1 MLRNS
6 YTFRTACVFRKG
18 LEGLNIIGKK
28 KMDQIPV
35 IDCKA
40 QVLLIV
46 WVWALRVA
54 HELNQSWFFCGIGQ
68 IEVFWVVLI

>member
-1 MLRNS
+1 
-6 YTFRTACVFRKG
+6 
-18 LEGLNIIGKK
+18 
-28 KMDQIPV
+28 MDRIPV

-54 HELNQSWFFCGIGQ
+54 HELNQSWLFCGIGQ